1 MATGLK
7 RLRLEV
13 RKTDLE
19 ILKAAKKR
27 MRLAREIGR
36 TKNKRG
42 LPAVDKSV
50 EDMVVGHAL
59 KASRKL
65 GLNENFARGLV
76 KLLIEESRRVQ
87 KIGRETSGLRLKPM
101 KARKAAVIGGA
112 GKMGQWFAGFLRDKG
127 FKVVISGSSL
137 DRTVDAAKK
146 LKVKYA
152 SSNKEA
158 VSDADLVV
166 VATPISST
174 PSIIS
179 ELHGYMKKDAILFDI
194 CSIKRGL
201 TEALKD
207 AQSYGIRAISIHPM
221 FGPGTRSIAGRKIL
235 LVPVVD
241 DRELLHEVAE
251 LFESEGAETYVIE
264 DPESHDR
271 EMAYTLSLPQFLNI
285 LFSSALSASNIN
297 EVKKF
302 GGTTFTLQL
311 LIAETILQENSEL
324 LVATQIGNEAFHS
337 LLERLKNHLAKL
349 DEAVRKKD
357 KEAFLRILMDARES
371 LSKDSRFIDAYNR
384 FCCAVEAVEA

>member
-1 MATGLK
+1 MAVGLK

-19 ILKAAKKR
+19 ILKAVKKR
-27 MRLAREIGR
+27 MRLAREIGK
-36 TKNKRG
+36 TKKKRG

-50 EDMVVGHAL
+50 EDRVVDHAL

-65 GLNENFARGLV
+65 GLNEGFARGLV
-76 KLLIEESRRVQ
+76 KLLIEESKRIQ
-87 KIGRETSGLRLKPM
+87 KTDREASGLRLKLM

-112 GKMGQWFAGFLRDKG
+112 GKMGQWFARFLSDKG
-127 FKVVISGSSL
+127 FKVVISGSSP
-137 DRTVDAAKK
+137 DRTVGAAKK

-152 SSNKEA
+152 TSNQEA
-158 VSDADLVV
+158 VSDADIVV
-166 VATPISST
+166 VATPIGST

-179 ELHGYMKKDAILFDI
+179 ELYGYMKKDAILFDI

-207 AQSYGIRAISIHPM
+207 AESFGVRAISIHPM
-221 FGPGTRSIAGRKIL
+221 FGPGVRSIAGRKVL
-235 LVPVVD
+235 LIPVVD
-241 DRELLHEVAE
+241 DRELLQEISE
-251 LFESEGAETYVIE
+251 LFESEGAETHVIG

-285 LFSSALSASNIN
+285 LFSSALSASNVN

-302 GGTTFTLQL
+302 GGTTFMLQL
-311 LIAETILQENSEL
+311 LIAETILQEKPEL

-337 LLERLKNHLAKL
+337 LLERLNAHLSKL
-349 DEAVRKKD
+349 DEAVRTKD
-357 KEAFLRILMDARES
+357 REAFLRILMDARES
-371 LSKDSRFIDAYNR
+371 LSKDLGFIDAYNR
-384 FCCAVEAVEA
+384 FCRAVEAVEA